1 MAAPDSAPRIA
12 ESRMHRMYCRPRI
25 RPTSRSSESN
35 TASIAP
41 ERNRISPITMNSGT
55 VASAV
60 VVAVV

>member
-1 MAAPDSAPRIA
+1 
-12 ESRMHRMYCRPRI
+12 MYCRPRI